1 VVSEKINI
9 PFKTR
14 CLTASLCYIPIGSK
28 P

>member
-9 PFKTR
+9 PLKTR
-14 CLTASLCYIPIGSK
+14 YLTASLYYIPIGSK